1 MILDEIRMLKRDK
14 MNKEEFMNVK
24 EQLRG
29 NFILGQESTA
39 AKMNSI
45 GKSVVLT
52 GDYLT
57 ESDVLQRLKDVTLD
71 DVNDAIDLMMDESRL
86 TGVAV
91 GCVDEIKEE
100 MFKN

>member
-1 MILDEIRMLKRDK
+1 M
-14 MNKEEFMNVK
+14 
-24 EQLRG
+24 
-29 NFILGQESTA
+29 
-39 AKMNSI
+39 
-45 GKSVVLT
+45 
-52 GDYLT
+52 
-57 ESDVLQRLKDVTLD
+57 LQRLKDVTLD